1 VSKDPYEVLGVAKGA
16 SQDDIRKAYRK
27 LAKKLHPDLNPGNPE
42 AADRFKD
49 VAAAHDLLGDPDKR
63 ARYDR
68 GEIDAAGS
76 ERPQQRYYREYAD
89 AGGARRY
96 HSSAGFEDLGDASD
110 LFADLFGR
118 SGRAGGG
125 ADGRPGCRARM
136 CSIGLSS
143 TSWRRSGAASAGSP
157 CRTEARSI

>member
-27 LAKKLHPDLNPGNPE
+27 LAKKLHPDLNPGNPRPRT
-42 AADRFKD
+42 ASRM
-49 VAAAHDLLGDPDKR
+49 LLPPMTCWATLTRGP
-63 ARYDR
+63 AFDR
-68 GEIDAAGS
+68 GEIDAAGA

-96 HSSAGFEDLGDASD
+96 YSSAGFEDMGDASD

-118 SGRAGGG
+118 SRAGRG
-125 ADGRPGCRARM
+125 ARRSKCRARM
-136 CSIGLSS
+136 SSIASS
-143 TSWRRSGAASAGSP
+143 LTSWRRSGAASAGSP